1 MIKVSLSAKEQIIKL
16 KKEDSI
22 NHEYLRVGVKGGGC
36 SGLSYI
42 LDFDNHYDKKNDE
55 LFEDNDI
62 KIICDKRS
70 LLYIFGTELT
80 FSGGLNGKGFEFIN
94 PNASRTCSCGESF
107 AV

>member
-22 NHEYLRVGVKGGGC
+22 NQEYLRVGVKGGGC

-42 LDFDNHYDKKNDE
+42 LDFDNHYDEKNDE